1 MVGNLRH
8 RISAGWARL
17 GTRPARRAVAVAA
30 VSFLLAVVVTGALL
44 VTLPGP
50 PGTQVTAYFTEA
62 VAVYPG
68 SDVRILGV
76 KVGTVDSVQPEGTR
90 VRVVMTVDAGVP
102 VPARADAVVVVP
114 SLVADRYIQLTPA
127 YSGGPRLASGQS
139 IPASHTATPVE
150 LDQLYEAIT
159 KFAKDLGPNGV
170 NKSGALSGVIK
181 TGAANLAG
189 NGRALGNMI
198 YQFSQLQR
206 TLAGSQGNFFA
217 TVDNLEKFTAMLKA
231 NDSQVRLAQQQLA
244 QVSSFLAAD
253 RQDLAGALNEL
264 ATALSQVQGFISG
277 NRAALKSN
285 ISKLQAITKILANE
299 RVSLSEA
306 LDNYPLAADNLVNA
320 YDPANGTLDARGD
333 LNEISL
339 GPCSYIT
346 NPYQI
351 GCPTGS
357 PGSGQPAQVLPLPT
371 VGAPVPSAPSGSAA
385 PSGSPAPSRSAT
397 PSASATSSSSPAPSS
412 SSTSGGGR

>member
-1 MVGNLRH
+1 MFGSLRD

-30 VSFLLAVVVTGALL
+30 VAFLLAVAVAGALL

-62 VAVYPG
+62 VAIYPG

-76 KVGTVDSVQPEGTR
+76 QVGTVDSVQPEGTQ
-90 VRVVMTVDAGVP
+90 VKVVMTVDAGVP
-102 VPARADAVVVVP
+102 VPASADAVVVVP

-127 YSGGPRLASGQS
+127 YSGGPQLASGQS

-150 LDQLYEAIT
+150 LDQLYKAIT
-159 KFAKDLGPNGV
+159 KFAEDLGPNGV
-170 NKSGALSGVIK
+170 NKNGALSGVIK

-189 NGRALGNMI
+189 NGQALGNMI

-217 TVDNLEKFTAMLKA
+217 TVDNLGKFTAMLKA

-264 ATALSQVQGFISG
+264 ATALSQVQGFISD
-277 NRAALKSN
+277 NRAGLKSN
-285 ISKLQAITKILANE
+285 ISKLQAITKILVNE
-299 RVSLSEA
+299 RASLSEA
-306 LDNYPLAADNLVNA
+306 LDNFPLAVDNLLNA
-320 YDPANGTLDARGD
+320 YDPANGTLSARGD
-333 LNEISL
+333 LNEISM

-357 PGSGQPAQVLPLPT
+357 GSGQPAQFLPLPT
-371 VGAPVPSAPSGSAA
+371 VGAPVPSAPSGS
-385 PSGSPAPSRSAT
+385 PAPSRSPS

-412 SSTSGGGR
+412 SSSSGGGQ